1 MKFKL
6 LTVTVLSVLSVF
18 TGTVNAQNENNKDL
32 VKDKTITMQLIDNSL
47 EQQSLEFAKIQ
58 FESDIK
64 TMLTGQPF
72 EYKRSF
78 FARNAEPS
86 RSDKSLSEE

>member
-1 MKFKL
+1 MKLKL
-6 LTVTVLSVLSVF
+6 LAVTVLSVLSVF
-18 TGTVNAQNENNKDL
+18 TGTVNAQNDVNKDL

-64 TMLTGQPF
+64 TMLVGQPF

-78 FARNAEPS
+78 FARNTEQS
-86 RSDKSLSEE
+86 RSDKSMSEE

>member
-64 TMLTGQPF
+64 TMLAGKPF

-78 FARNAEPS
+78 FARNSEQS
-86 RSDKSLSEE
+86 RSDKTLSEE